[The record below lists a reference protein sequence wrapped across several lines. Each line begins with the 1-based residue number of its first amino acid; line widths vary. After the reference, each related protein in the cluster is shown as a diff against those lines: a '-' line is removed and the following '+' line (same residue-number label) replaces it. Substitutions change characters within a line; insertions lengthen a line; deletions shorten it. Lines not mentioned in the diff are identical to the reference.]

1 MMKRYCSE
9 FTHSVN
15 LKEESVPFGPIG
27 SVPFEVIKSSGCLEL
42 TQRDSHDHNPHLYL
56 GRKIIKRFF

>member
-27 SVPFEVIKSSGCLEL
+27 SVPFEVIKSSSCLEL
-42 TQRDSHDHNPHLYL
+42 TQRDSHDHNPSPPL
-56 GRKIIKRFF
+56 